1 MSVKLSKTL
10 TPEQIITISKKR
22 GFKFK
27 HLKFNISGKYSI
39 KDSMFNH
46 KDISHYNYLH
56 KKMARHMKHEIIHQG
71 EVTTFMRYYSFFG
84 FNVPMLAQLMNVGK
98 NQVIE
103 VFTSMFFQ
111 FIKVN
116 TEKQIDE
123 DRCLSVL
130 DFYIGSKSKF
140 LLMLAA
146 PLINKIVKQSFDDY
160 IYEDVPYLET
170 RAQLR
175 PKGYDLTKDYE
186 DYTHYDTF
194 NLQKQNIHLTK
205 NVKSIEV
212 NIKINELENNKI
224 KKINDIDA
232 FGFQISKIENI
243 IKIFPRL
250 CPHEGG
256 CLDID
261 NSYGDA
267 NTYEKFL
274 KTQQVKCVVH
284 NRSFNPLIT
293 IDLKNI
299 KNNYET
305 NLFIIKVYNNLINIK
320 FKDDIVYFK
329 NIDWTS

>member
-123 DRCLSVL
+123 DRCLSV
-130 DFYIGSKSKF
+130 
-140 LLMLAA
+140 
-146 PLINKIVKQSFDDY
+146 
-160 IYEDVPYLET
+160 
-170 RAQLR
+170 
-175 PKGYDLTKDYE
+175 
-186 DYTHYDTF
+186 
-194 NLQKQNIHLTK
+194 
-205 NVKSIEV
+205 
-212 NIKINELENNKI
+212 
-224 KKINDIDA
+224 
-232 FGFQISKIENI
+232 ISRFK
-243 IKIFPRL
+243 
-250 CPHEGG
+250 
-256 CLDID
+256 
-261 NSYGDA
+261 Y
-267 NTYEKFL
+267 
-274 KTQQVKCVVH
+274 
-284 NRSFNPLIT
+284 
-293 IDLKNI
+293 
-299 KNNYET
+299 
-305 NLFIIKVYNNLINIK
+305 LINIRK
-320 FKDDIVYFK
+320 I
-329 NIDWTS
+329 